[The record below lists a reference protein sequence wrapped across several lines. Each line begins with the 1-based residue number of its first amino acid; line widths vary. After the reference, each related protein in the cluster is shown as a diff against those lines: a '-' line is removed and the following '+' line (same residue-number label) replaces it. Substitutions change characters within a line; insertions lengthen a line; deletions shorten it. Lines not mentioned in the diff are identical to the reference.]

1 MYRNKLNLQSWTL
14 NNVYGSH
21 MVMRMQ
27 MEQNLLSQFQRLPGL
42 RSEYAGLETLMGRDE
57 DFGPED
63 YLNCTARFNVL
74 LIH

>member
-1 MYRNKLNLQSWTL
+1 
-14 NNVYGSH
+14 

-27 MEQNLLSQFQRLPGL
+27 MEQILLSQFQRLPGL

-74 LIH
+74 LIHKYLNSLRRQSTFTHKWNNN